1 MKKGKKRGLITNM
14 LSNDIQHFSKG
25 RTKARAYF
33 CYLFSHNL
41 PSRVPELSQ
50 EMVVPRLLS
59 LKADLENCEGAY
71 LLDHRGHQVTPTYLP
86 KGEEDMDGL
95 GRIRSDRAYFYRAIK
110 EKRCT
115 MTDPYPSLI
124 THELTITASH
134 PIYDDAGKL
143 KFVACLDMP
152 LEEVLAISE
161 LNTFDTVFEK
171 FFKFAYL
178 FFAFALTAVAL
189 LLFFHAIQSFFV
201 EKISVT
207 HLSIDAMFKATILLT
222 LSLAIFDLAKT
233 LIEEEVLG
241 QHKENDISGPHK
253 TMVKFLGSII
263 IALSI
268 EALMLVFKFA
278 ITDPEH
284 LQNSMYIVVSVS
296 LLLIALAVYIK
307 FTKKSVSRDIE

>member
-1 MKKGKKRGLITNM
+1 MVA
-14 LSNDIQHFSKG
+14 NDIQHFNKG

-33 CYLFSHNL
+33 CYLYSQNI
-41 PSRVPELSQ
+41 PNRVPELSQ
-50 EMVVPRLLS
+50 EMVVPA
-59 LKADLENCEGAY
+59 LKGIQADLENCEGAY
-71 LLDHRGHQVTPTYLP
+71 LLDSRGQQVTPTFLP
-86 KGEEDMDGL
+86 EGKEDTDGI
-95 GRIRSDRAYFYRAIK
+95 GRLRADRAYFYRAVK

-134 PIYDDAGKL
+134 PIYDDKGNL

-152 LEEVLAISE
+152 LEGVLELSY
-161 LNTFDTVFEK
+161 LNTWDSSFSN
-171 FFKFAYL
+171 FFKFTYI

-201 EKISVT
+201 ADISVG

-241 QHKENDISGPHK
+241 QHKEHDISGPHK

-284 LQNSMYIVVSVS
+284 LLNAMYIVAGVAMLIIS
-296 LLLIALAVYIK
+296 LAIYIK
-307 FTKKSVSRDIE
+307 LTKPLEGRNL